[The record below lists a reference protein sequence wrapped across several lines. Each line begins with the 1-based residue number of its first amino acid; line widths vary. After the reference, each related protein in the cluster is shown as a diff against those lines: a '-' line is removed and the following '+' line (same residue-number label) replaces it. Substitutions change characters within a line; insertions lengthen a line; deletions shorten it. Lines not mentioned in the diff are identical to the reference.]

1 MEIRYGLILLAALAL
16 SSCSRELDLAHKY
29 DNTESS
35 KPFTEDTQVPEGPE
49 GPDTDMQFT
58 EVGGILL
65 SDRVK
70 VKVPS
75 GIPRYGYMLDGKIT
89 VGKFG
94 GSNDF
99 TTFWSAD
106 YSMMQTGCKTPWLE
120 DNIGGLK
127 KNMSVIGKGV
137 TPVID
142 GFTDG
147 GMWFIGVHELPSGKL
162 AGFFHAE
169 SHYPGVNS
177 QYKSIG
183 VSYSTD
189 GGKTWDKGTKI
200 ISGPDPK
207 PAVGEGNGKSYGLGD
222 GCVVWNE
229 ARKQWICY
237 YSGFCPDPHDFVI
250 SMAASSDPEGK
261 PGTWKKWDG
270 NDFTGVGCDQTTG
283 LGDINYKVA
292 GLTFRGGNPSV
303 AWNTELEKWIM
314 VYHTWGRNIVMSY
327 SKDGI
332 EWEDPV
338 TIIGFVQEQGG
349 SMYPNIISESGDLTC
364 GKEFRVYYSADMD
377 AYGNRDLIYRVI
389 RLKD

>member
-1 MEIRYGLILLAALAL
+1 MEIRYSLILLAVMAMV
-16 SSCSRELDLAHKY
+16 SCSRDLDLAHRY

-35 KPFTEDTQVPEGPE
+35 KPFIEDQTGDET
-49 GPDTDMQFT
+49 PDDDIPLT
-58 EVGGILL
+58 EVGGVLI
-65 SDRVK
+65 SDRVD
-70 VKVPS
+70 VTVPS
-75 GIPRYGYMLDGKIT
+75 NIPRAGYMLDGKIT

-94 GSNDF
+94 GSDKF

-106 YSMMQTGCKTPWLE
+106 YSMMQTDCATPWLE
-120 DNIGGLK
+120 DNIAGLK
-127 KNMSVIGKGV
+127 KDMTVIGKGV

-147 GMWFIGVHELPSGKL
+147 GMWLIGVHELESGKL
-162 AGFFHAE
+162 VGFFHAE
-169 SHYPGVNS
+169 SHYKGVAS

-183 VSYSTD
+183 VAYSND

-237 YSGFCPDPHDFVI
+237 YSGFCPDPHDFVLT
-250 SMAASSDPEGK
+250 MAASSDPEGR

-270 NDFTGVGCDQTTG
+270 TDFTTEACNQSTG
-283 LGDINYKVA
+283 LGAINVKIA
-292 GLTFRGGNPSV
+292 GLTFRGGNPTV
-303 AWNTELEKWIM
+303 AWNTEIEKWVM
-314 VYHTWGRNIVMSY
+314 VYHTWGRNIVMSF
-327 SKDGI
+327 SEDGI
-332 EWEDPV
+332 EWEEPT
-338 TIIGFVQEQGG
+338 TIIGYVQEPGG
-349 SMYPNIISESGDLTC
+349 SMYPNIISAEGDLTC
-364 GKEFRVYYSADMD
+364 GKQFRVYYSADMD
-377 AYGNRDLIYRVI
+377 SAGKRDLVYRVI